1 MGNKKKYIIAIVLFV
16 FLGLMIFTFANPNEE
31 EDKKLDN
38 GKNNTEENNNQNDN
52 EENNNET
59 NNENNI
65 INNNINNPVVLADN
79 SYNLALQAV
88 INAENKMDNGSYNN
102 ALELVN
108 KVTNNNQKQ
117 ELEQRLDEVKDG
129 IDAKALVETLANK
142 VNMSEN
148 KSDMDDARDYR
159 ADEEIVNKV
168 NSLINTTL
176 RQTLQQRLNTL
187 AMLLDDTTSPV
198 INIADG
204 AILSSTTEIL
214 IEDDNEFVITIKEN
228 GNSDSREI
236 PNGYTVEEG
245 TYELTVIDEAFNET
259 TVAFTID
266 LSEPKFNVING
277 SHSNEEF
284 NISIEDLTLDYVEI
298 YNQDTKTKTIE
309 TSNAFILTEE
319 ATYRLT
325 AYDKAGHKTVVWV
338 AIDKT
343 SPVITGVENNK
354 YYKTDVEVTVS
365 DKFLT
370 KVLVNNIEQDGIVLT
385 GTNNEGKS
393 LVKTFTEEGTY
404 TIVATDKVGNQT
416 TVTFTIDKTKP
427 IITGVE
433 NGKYYN
439 YDVTPVIEDANFKN
453 ATLKLNG
460 THIKSYRVGDTLTQ
474 EGTYTL
480 VATDLAMNKTK
491 TITFVIDKTLN
502 LPAISYS
509 TIEPTN
515 RNVTVTLTA
524 DEEVEVIN
532 SGTWAPQEGYATVF
546 KKVYPTNTTQTV
558 TIRDKAGNTNTVE
571 VVITNIDKTAP
582 TAVIAYSTVEP
593 TNRNVT
599 VTLTADEEVEVINSG
614 TWAPQEGYATVFK
627 KVYPTNTTQ
636 TVTIRD
642 KAGNTNTVE
651 VVITNIDKTA
661 PTAEITKSNND
672 KSTNQNVTVTLK
684 TNEVI
689 SVPEGWTEVIEGTE
703 FTKVYEEN
711 GKYSVVITDKAGND
725 ATVKFE
731 VKRIDKVAPVLTVI
745 SPNRYQI
752 EVGSEY
758 IDKGY
763 SAWDVVDKDVTN
775 LIKIT
780 YQFQAKGTSTWPFVD
795 SLDTSKLGTYK
806 VIYTAYDKAGNTSKG
821 TRVVQVVDTTAPVV
835 TLNGSREIN
844 LIGGV
849 DIYNEL
855 KATVNDN
862 YDETISD
869 LSPAYINHYTLEGVF
884 LGRVATVNTN
894 VEGRYN
900 VVYFATDS
908 NGNVSTKVTRL
919 VYVRF

>member
-582 TAVIAYSTVEP
+582 TA
-593 TNRNVT
+593 
-599 VTLTADEEVEVINSG
+599 
-614 TWAPQEGYATVFK
+614 
-627 KVYPTNTTQ
+627 
-636 TVTIRD
+636 
-642 KAGNTNTVE
+642 
-651 VVITNIDKTA
+651 
-661 PTAEITKSNND
+661 EITKSNND